1 MNPRKIKRMAAEIM
15 GVGETKIWVDPTQMT
30 KALEAMTRDDIRNL
44 VAQRIVR
51 KRKDQGHSRGAARI
65 LHAKKRVGRK
75 QGQGKR
81 TGSKKARSQPKKMW
95 QDRVRA
101 LRTTLRSLKTEGKL
115 KGPYSEYYRR
125 VKGNYFR
132 GKKHLLQTVE
142 GETK

>member
-1 MNPRKIKRMAAEIM
+1 MAAEIM
-15 GVGETKIWVDPTQMT
+15 GVGESKIWVDPTQMT

-65 LHAKKRVGRK
+65 LQAKKRVGRK

-81 TGSKKARSQPKKMW
+81 TGTKKARSQPKKMW
-95 QDRVRA
+95 RNRVRA
-101 LRTTLRSLKTEGKL
+101 LRTTLRTLKTDGKL
-115 KGPYSEYYRR
+115 KGNYSALYRQ

-132 GKKHLLQTVE
+132 GKKHLLQAVE
-142 GETK
+142 GESK